1 MDLLKKV
8 TEQLLDEG
16 TLSKL
21 GGSVGARPEQVKKA
35 TQMGLPALM
44 EAMGRNA
51 KDPDG
56 LSSLLGA
63 LDQHQDDDV
72 LDLDSFL
79 NKVDKD
85 DGAKILSHVL
95 GGNSQR
101 VQTNLARQSGM
112 DPGQVSGIL
121 TQLAPML
128 LGALGQE
135 KKRGNLDA
143 SNLIGM
149 LAGGLGQGGNGGLK
163 AMVTNL
169 LDADDDGSI
178 IDEVGDLLGGFLK
191 R

>member
-1 MDLLKKV
+1 M
-8 TEQLLDEG
+8 
-16 TLSKL
+16 LSKL
-21 GGSVGARPEQVKKA
+21 GGSVGA
-35 TQMGLPALM
+35 
-44 EAMGRNA
+44 
-51 KDPDG
+51 
-56 LSSLLGA
+56 
-63 LDQHQDDDV
+63 LDHHQDDEV

-79 NKVDKD
+79 SKVNKD

-112 DPGQVSGIL
+112 NPGQVSGIL
-121 TQLAPML
+121 IQLAPML

-149 LAGGLGQGGNGGLK
+149 LAGGLGQGGNGGIK

-169 LDADDDGSI
+169 LDSDDDGSI

>member
-1 MDLLKKV
+1 MDLLKMV
-8 TEQLLDEG
+8 TEQLMDDG
-16 TLSKL
+16 MLSKL
-21 GGSVGARPEQVKKA
+21 GGTVGARPEQVRKV

-56 LSSLLGA
+56 LEALMGA
-63 LDQHQDDDV
+63 LDQHQDDEV

-79 NKVDKD
+79 SKVDKD

-121 TQLAPML
+121 SQLAPML

-169 LDADDDGSI
+169 LDSDDDGSI